1 MLIVSELLDVSGP
14 IEISASPLPSPTGKM
29 TESGSYL
36 SEPETGLCGI
46 PLDSGFI
53 LGGED
58 AKRGNYP
65 FIAVLGY
72 DMPDGNCAAPTL
84 GITIKNVTLSIESN
98 RMSFM
103 QWGCLI
109 Q

>member
-1 MLIVSELLDVSGP
+1 MLIASELLDVSGP
-14 IEISASPLPSPTGKM
+14 REISASPLPSPTGKM

-84 GITIKNVTLSIESN
+84 GIT
-98 RMSFM
+98 
-103 QWGCLI
+103 
-109 Q
+109 